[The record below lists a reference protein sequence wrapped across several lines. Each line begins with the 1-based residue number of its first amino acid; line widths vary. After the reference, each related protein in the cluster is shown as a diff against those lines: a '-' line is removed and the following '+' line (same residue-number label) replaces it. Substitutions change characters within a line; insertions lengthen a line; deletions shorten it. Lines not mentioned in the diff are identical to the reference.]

1 MYPRVDGNSKNLP
14 REPPSEI
21 SPLHSRRPSVLGYT
35 IPPYRIPPPASQGSA
50 VCNRYIRVISDN
62 LSAYKQALLVYYPQS
77 STKVDKAKFTRSPTL
92 ALRSSHPFGAND
104 SRPRSLAPRAAWI
117 VTVHLR
123 LSVLRYPSRAAHAP
137 HAQSLR
143 LSFTAPN
150 HSVASTACGSR
161 TLRPA
166 HGSHNHMPQSVLN
179 GC

>member
-1 MYPRVDGNSKNLP
+1 M
-14 REPPSEI
+14 
-21 SPLHSRRPSVLGYT
+21 
-35 IPPYRIPPPASQGSA
+35 
-50 VCNRYIRVISDN
+50 CNRYIRVIGDN

-92 ALRSSHPFGAND
+92 ALRSSPPYRGDD

-123 LSVLRYPSRAAHAP
+123 LSVLRYPSRATHAP

-150 HSVASTACGSR
+150 HSVASAACGSEDAAPSAWFALSHTSVR
-161 TLRPA
+161 AQRLLTQPA
-166 HGSHNHMPQSVLN
+166 IRKPSHHESLTKQAPSEWQSEVKPSGTARISIGRLM
-179 GC
+179 C